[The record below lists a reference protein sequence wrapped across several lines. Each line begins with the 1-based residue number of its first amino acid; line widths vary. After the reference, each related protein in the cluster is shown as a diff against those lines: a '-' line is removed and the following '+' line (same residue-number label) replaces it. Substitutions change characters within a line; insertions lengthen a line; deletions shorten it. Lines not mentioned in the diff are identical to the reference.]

1 MNLHLVI
8 PAFAEEDKINQTL
21 NDISLLLRN
30 AKISY
35 FITVCDDYSPNELT
49 KFVSFRGN
57 PNVNVVR
64 LPSKQGKGAAIK
76 FALASQPF
84 DFDTY
89 GYIDADNNIECRALL
104 DCYRQVHSGEYD
116 LAAGSKFHRDSKV
129 EYPLTRKFLSYLF
142 RFYVKLILNLKFEDT
157 QTGLK
162 VFSPF
167 VLEKAALKT
176 KTDSFSFDVEFL
188 LRAKRHNASII
199 FMPITLNKQIS
210 STINLRNSLTSVT
223 DILTIKKNIREV
235 C

>member
-21 NDISLLLRN
+21 NDISSLLTK

-35 FITVCDDYSPNELT
+35 FITVCDDYSPNELR
-49 KFVSFRGN
+49 KFVSFHGN
-57 PNVNVVR
+57 PNINIIR

-76 FALASQPF
+76 FALSSQPF
-84 DFDTY
+84 NFDTY
-89 GYIDADNNIECRALL
+89 GYIDADNNINCRALL
-104 DCYRQVHSGEYD
+104 DCYRQVRTGKYE
-116 LAAGSKFHRDSKV
+116 LAAGSKFHRDSKL
-129 EYPLTRKFLSYLF
+129 EYPLTRKYLSYLF
-142 RFYVKLILNLKFEDT
+142 RFYVRLLLNLKFEDT

-167 VLEKAALKT
+167 ILEKAALKT

-188 LRAKRHNASII
+188 LRAKRYGASII
-199 FMPITLNKQIS
+199 FMPINLNKQIS
-210 STINLRNSLTSVT
+210 STINLRNSFTSVR

-235 C
+235 Y